1 MNLLVLLQNLLD
13 QFRQFMAV
21 GGPALWAILVVM
33 VVLATLI
40 VERYVFL
47 HTGYPALVQALVHRW
62 EARSERH
69 SWYARQQRRMEIAE
83 ADYQLRRSL
92 PLIRSLTAVLPI
104 LGLLGTVNGMIS
116 TFTVMQLFG
125 TGNVNGMAN
134 GISEALVTT
143 MAGLVCAVPGLYLG
157 SSLTKRVQVEA
168 QKLTALLELE
178 DEFGNPGL
186 LWIRAQVEAQKRAAG
201 L

>member
-1 MNLLVLLQNLLD
+1 MNLLALLQNLLD
-13 QFRQFMAV
+13 QLRQFLAV
-21 GGPALWAILVVM
+21 GGPVLWIILVVT

-47 HTGYPALVQALVHRW
+47 HTGYQTMVQDLVSRW
-62 EARSERH
+62 QARSERH

-92 PLIRSLTAVLPI
+92 PFIRSLTVVLPI

-143 MAGLVCAVPGLYLG
+143 MAGLVCALPGLYLG
-157 SSLTKRVQVEA
+157 SSLTNRAQVEV
-168 QKLTALLELE
+168 QKLTALLQLE

-186 LWIRAQVEAQKRAAG
+186 LWIHAQVEAQKRAG
-201 L
+201 DR